1 MAIVSCKKPPEPL
14 SQGYT
19 TGMEHIGA
27 VVFYTSLADS
37 LSEKTLETME
47 IHDVMGV
54 KVKYLSGHE
63 SRYFAYEADPDLVI
77 RAISQIPF
85 LPYTKY
91 SDTHCRKIS
100 CEDLEVIRQ
109 NIPTMELSSSS
120 FFWTALSKPPEAYEC
135 IKSPYRHTLLIERES
150 NLIFHR
156 MELIAPV

>member
-14 SQGYT
+14 SEDYAA
-19 TGMEHIGA
+19 GMEHNGA

-63 SRYFAYEADPDLVI
+63 NRYFAYEADPDLAI

-85 LPYTKY
+85 LPYAKY
-91 SDTHCRKIS
+91 SDSHCRRIS
-100 CEDLEVIRQ
+100 CKDLEVIRQ
-109 NIPTMELSSSS
+109 NISTMELSSSS
-120 FFWTALSKPPEAYEC
+120 FFWAALSKLPEAYEC

-156 MELIAPV
+156 MELISPV